1 MNSPGVPEP
10 PSPPAGGPS
19 GSGVVR
25 PRLAVAFWTVAVL
38 AYALLG
44 AFHQPFFLLGFWESI
59 PYLLVVTWIAGRLF
73 PRPVPP
79 LPPRDGR

>member
-10 PSPPAGGPS
+10 PPRPAL
-19 GSGVVR
+19 VR
-25 PRLAVAFWTVAVL
+25 PRLAVAFWVAAIL

-44 AFHQPFFLLGFWESI
+44 AFFQPFFLLGFWESI
-59 PYLLVVTWIAGRLF
+59 PFLLLVTWIAGRLF